1 MNLQYERM
9 LALCDSLN
17 LPFVAQNYVGA
28 AQEAAAQ
35 ESAYSDFLEALLK
48 AEVAGR
54 QVRKQNML
62 TRLAGFPAIKTL
74 EEFDYA
80 FAAGVKRSQID
91 ELAGLAFVERN
102 ENVVLVGPSGVGKTH
117 LAIAL
122 GYRAA
127 QAGIKTRFTTAADL
141 LLTLSAAHA
150 QNQLKAVMHR
160 AIAAYRLLIIDEIGY
175 LPMSREQANLFF
187 QVIAARYE
195 KGSLIVTSNLSFGQW
210 DATFAQDATL
220 TAALLDRLLHHAQIV
235 PIAGELIP
243 LSERIGVVPLEATGG
258 FERQAA
264 AALCAAGLAV
274 MVVNPRQARDF
285 SKSMGY
291 LSKTDAIDA
300 RVLSHFART
309 LHQSAQRERLLMKLP
324 DANQEALEALLIR
337 HHQLVGMRVAEGN
350 TLAQSHPSQHKRIK
364 AVLKMLDRQMASVD
378 NDMSGMLKAHFADKL
393 ALLKD
398 FKGIGPCTQASLMG
412 ALPELGQLSHAQ
424 IGKLVGVAPL
434 NADSGHHKGKRI
446 TWGGRT
452 AVRSALYMAAL
463 SAVRY
468 NPVIKAFH
476 QRLIAKGKPKKVALV
491 ACMHKI
497 LTILNA
503 IVKSGSPWNPE
514 HHKCA

>member
-17 LPFVAQNYVGA
+17 LPFVAQNSVGA

-54 QVRKQNML
+54 QVRKQSML

-74 EEFDYA
+74 EEFDYS

-220 TAALLDRLLHHAQIV
+220 TAAWLDRLLHHAQIV
-235 PIAGELIP
+235 PIAGESYRLK
-243 LSERIGVVPLEATGG
+243 RQRQTGMVQS
-258 FERQAA
+258 RKAI
-264 AALCAAGLAV
+264 AG
-274 MVVNPRQARDF
+274 
-285 SKSMGY
+285 G
-291 LSKTDAIDA
+291 
-300 RVLSHFART
+300 
-309 LHQSAQRERLLMKLP
+309 
-324 DANQEALEALLIR
+324 
-337 HHQLVGMRVAEGN
+337 
-350 TLAQSHPSQHKRIK
+350 
-364 AVLKMLDRQMASVD
+364 
-378 NDMSGMLKAHFADKL
+378 
-393 ALLKD
+393 
-398 FKGIGPCTQASLMG
+398 
-412 ALPELGQLSHAQ
+412 
-424 IGKLVGVAPL
+424 
-434 NADSGHHKGKRI
+434 
-446 TWGGRT
+446 
-452 AVRSALYMAAL
+452 
-463 SAVRY
+463 
-468 NPVIKAFH
+468 
-476 QRLIAKGKPKKVALV
+476 
-491 ACMHKI
+491 
-497 LTILNA
+497 
-503 IVKSGSPWNPE
+503 
-514 HHKCA
+514 

>member
-9 LALCDSLN
+9 LALCDGLN

-54 QVRKQNML
+54 QVRKQSML

-235 PIAGELIP
+235 PIAGESYRLK
-243 LSERIGVVPLEATGG
+243 RQRQTG
-258 FERQAA
+258 
-264 AALCAAGLAV
+264 
-274 MVVNPRQARDF
+274 MVQAR
-285 SKSMGY
+285 K
-291 LSKTDAIDA
+291 AIA
-300 RVLSHFART
+300 
-309 LHQSAQRERLLMKLP
+309 
-324 DANQEALEALLIR
+324 
-337 HHQLVGMRVAEGN
+337 
-350 TLAQSHPSQHKRIK
+350 
-364 AVLKMLDRQMASVD
+364 
-378 NDMSGMLKAHFADKL
+378 
-393 ALLKD
+393 
-398 FKGIGPCTQASLMG
+398 
-412 ALPELGQLSHAQ
+412 
-424 IGKLVGVAPL
+424 
-434 NADSGHHKGKRI
+434 
-446 TWGGRT
+446 GG
-452 AVRSALYMAAL
+452 
-463 SAVRY
+463 
-468 NPVIKAFH
+468 
-476 QRLIAKGKPKKVALV
+476 
-491 ACMHKI
+491 
-497 LTILNA
+497 
-503 IVKSGSPWNPE
+503 
-514 HHKCA
+514 